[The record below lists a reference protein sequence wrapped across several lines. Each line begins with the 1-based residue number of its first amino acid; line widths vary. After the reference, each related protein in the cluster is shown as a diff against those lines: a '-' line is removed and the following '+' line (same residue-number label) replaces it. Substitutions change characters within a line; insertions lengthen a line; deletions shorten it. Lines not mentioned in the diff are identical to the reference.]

1 MDSIVLPL
9 VSAIQISQGSF
20 APTPPGKRHCEPPWG
35 VPVSNGHK
43 PTPTRKSRHITEPWA
58 FLAQPFRA
66 APGQRALGGPG
77 PLFLKMLCGPNL
89 LKPKGIPLLV
99 LWRYRAASFF
109 SSSAMLMGPNSDP
122 KWSRHFVPINR
133 LLGLQRQGIGIGSLR
148 LPQLAFWNQPRAHGF
163 GSFRTFAVFN
173 ANLGTAHQTCQ
184 KWWFAY
190 DVATDQGRDLGFCL
204 CTIISCCFYP
214 SDLFLSVFESLKLP
228 LTMYIPENYA
238 GTSKMLIMYDHFPIG
253 NAILGFRIR
262 FLRTSSP
269 CLWWRFF
276 GLRARHFL

>member
-1 MDSIVLPL
+1 MDSQPQQGNR
-9 VSAIQISQGSF
+9 SARS
-20 APTPPGKRHCEPPWG
+20 
-35 VPVSNGHK
+35 
-43 PTPTRKSRHITEPWA
+43 TEPWA

-66 APGQRALGGPG
+66 APQRARGERPGRPG
-77 PLFLKMLCGPNL
+77 PLFLKMPKVVQTYWSQRL
-89 LKPKGIPLLV
+89 PKGNPTVGLEDGGTERLL
-99 LWRYRAASFF
+99 FF

-148 LPQLAFWNQPRAHGF
+148 LPELAFWNQPRAHGF

-276 GLRARHFL
+276 GLRARHFLWPSSAYDGTHHGSTPSPWRTWGESNEA